1 MPAALFFA
9 SGGRSDRQGQGDGK
23 HIRGAPFP
31 TAAKETTMHVGKA
44 IRMER
49 LFNRGTEKS
58 IIVPLDHGVS
68 VGPIP
73 GLVDMR
79 RIINEIAE
87 GGANAVLCH
96 KGLVRCGHR
105 KGGRDVGLIM
115 HLSSSTDLSPRPNA
129 KTITASVEDAI
140 KHGADGVSVHINLGD
155 DAEGA
160 MLADLGRIAHEAEK
174 WGMPLLAMVYGR
186 GPKIKNSLDPEVIAH
201 CARVAMELGADIVK
215 VPYTGDMDT
224 FAHVVESCCVPV
236 LIAGGPKVDSTRGF
250 LQMVSDAIKAG
261 ASGLSVGRN
270 IFQHPR
276 PRMMV
281 TALSGVVHAGWSVDQ
296 AVTVVGEE

>member
-1 MPAALFFA
+1 
-9 SGGRSDRQGQGDGK
+9 
-23 HIRGAPFP
+23 
-31 TAAKETTMHVGKA
+31 MHVGKA

-49 LFNRGTEKS
+49 IFNRGTGKS
-58 IIVPLDHGVS
+58 IVVPLDHGVS
-68 VGPIP
+68 VGPIE

-79 RIINEIAE
+79 RIVNEIAE
-87 GGANAVLCH
+87 GGANAVLGH

-115 HLSSSTDLSPRPNA
+115 HLSSSTDLSPTPNN
-129 KTITASVEDAI
+129 KILTATVEDAI

-155 DAEGA
+155 ENESAMLSDLGKVARDAE
-160 MLADLGRIAHEAEK
+160 E
-174 WGMPLLAMVYGR
+174 WGIPLLVMAYGR
-186 GPKIKNSLDPEVIAH
+186 GPKIKNSLDPDVIAH

-215 VPYTGDMDT
+215 VPYTGDMDS
-224 FAHVVESCCVPV
+224 FAHVVEACCIPV
-236 LIAGGPKVDSTRGF
+236 LIAGGPKTESPKEF
-250 LQMVSDAIKAG
+250 LQMVGDAIKAG

-281 TALSGVVHAGWSVDQ
+281 SALSGLVHAGWTPEQ
-296 AVTVVGEE
+296 AAAVLGGE

>member
-1 MPAALFFA
+1 
-9 SGGRSDRQGQGDGK
+9 
-23 HIRGAPFP
+23 
-31 TAAKETTMHVGKA
+31 MHVGKA

-49 LFNRGTEKS
+49 IFNRATGKS
-58 IIVPLDHGVS
+58 IVVPLDHGVS
-68 VGPIP
+68 VGPID

-79 RIINEIAE
+79 RIVNEIAE
-87 GGANAVLCH
+87 GGANAVLGH

-105 KGGRDVGLIM
+105 RGGRDVGLIM
-115 HLSSSTDLSPRPNA
+115 HLSSSTDLSPTPNA
-129 KTITASVEDAI
+129 KILTASVEDAI
-140 KHGADGVSVHINLGD
+140 KHGADGVSVHVNLGD
-155 DAEGA
+155 ESESA
-160 MLADLGRIAHEAEK
+160 MLADLGRVARDAEE
-174 WGMPLLAMVYGR
+174 WGIPLLVMAYGR
-186 GPKIKNSLDPEVIAH
+186 GPKIKNSLDPDVIAH

-236 LIAGGPKVDSTRGF
+236 LIAGGPKTDTPKAF
-250 LQMVSDAIKAG
+250 LQMVSDAVKAG

-281 TALSGVVHAGWSVDQ
+281 SALCGIVHAGWSADQ
-296 AVTVVGEE
+296 AAAVLGEE